1 MDTECF
7 RFTRKYRHE
16 WYSCHSTYSAFFKT
30 IEYCRYYC
38 TPRLWVNS
46 EILFYFILFNIG
58 MLRTPIEIQ
67 ARNKF
72 NYIANGT
79 EWNWAGWLAFDQ
91 IFFSIFI

>member
-1 MDTECF
+1 
-7 RFTRKYRHE
+7 
-16 WYSCHSTYSAFFKT
+16 
-30 IEYCRYYC
+30 
-38 TPRLWVNS
+38 
-46 EILFYFILFNIG
+46 